1 MLHVAVQELTVQAG
15 VDGDR
20 DAVRAAMALDPLC
33 GRIDL
38 HAIEAMTD
46 ELIAATAAWLPQFA

>member
-1 MLHVAVQELTVQAG
+1 
-15 VDGDR
+15 
-20 DAVRAAMALDPLC
+20 LC